1 MREIETD
8 ILLVGSGLGA
18 TAAANSLARAGVR
31 VTLITGIGRTRSAQI
46 DGGVI
51 DPVLAENAFGAG
63 APLGEPV
70 TEVSTFTV
78 SSGGEF
84 AVGSATALSSA
95 RRYQRGQLETW
106 AMEQATAAGAVFV
119 DDFVEGHALPAGD
132 EAIVLTSEG
141 DDRVIRAKLIALCEG
156 ADPRIALRVGLRPDY
171 GPEDQLHF
179 ARTLFIGQPVERVL
193 HGAWRTGWGMPVE
206 ADITPQANGTLV
218 SVVARIENIMRA
230 SRSSKDAL
238 RDLIASAMFG
248 SLGFGGQAGD
258 FGMELVAIRKERRG
272 MSFVHDRLLMG
283 IDFSGVIDPRRLD
296 RADLTIRAGQ
306 QLADHLVGNGFLPD
320 GWPARAGAFV
330 RDALPAPRAYHDD
343 MSTGYLEEGAPAG
356 GVPLPGRVAG
366 LLRRGRRSM
375 MRTG

>member
-1 MREIETD
+1 MREIEAD
-8 ILLVGSGLGA
+8 ILLVGSGLGS
-18 TAAANSLARAGVR
+18 TAAARALAKAGVR
-31 VTLITGIGRTRSAQI
+31 VVLITGVGRSRSAQV

-51 DPVLAENAFGAG
+51 DPALAETAFGVG

-70 TEVSTFTV
+70 TEVSTLTDTA
-78 SSGGEF
+78 GGEF

-106 AMEQATAAGAVFV
+106 AMEQATAAGAVFL
-119 DDFVEGHALPAGD
+119 DDFVEGHALPVGD
-132 EAIVLTSEG
+132 EAMVLTSEG
-141 DDRVIRAKLIALCEG
+141 NGRILRARLIALCEG

-179 ARTLFIGQPVERVL
+179 ARTRFTGRPVEQMLR
-193 HGAWRTGWGMPVE
+193 GTWRTGWGMPVGV
-206 ADITPQANGTLV
+206 DITPQADGTLV

-238 RDLIASAMFG
+238 RALIASPAFG
-248 SLGFGGQAGD
+248 SLGIVGQAGN
-258 FGMELVAIRKERRG
+258 FSMELVAMRREHRG

-283 IDFSGVIDPRRLD
+283 VDFSGVIDPRRMD
-296 RADLTIRAGQ
+296 RADLTVRAGQ
-306 QLADHLVGNGFLPD
+306 QLADHLIGNGLGPD
-320 GWPARAGAFV
+320 GWPAHAEAFV

-343 MSTGYLEEGAPAG
+343 VSTGYLEEGAPAG
-356 GVPLPGRVAG
+356 GVPLPGRIAG